1 MPAGDEERDGQ
12 GRGGLVASER
22 ALSPEGR
29 AGPMLEASTER
40 SPSDRLL
47 PGWEAK
53 YDSKRGKYFYVNHR
67 LRVMR

>member
-1 MPAGDEERDGQ
+1 M
-12 GRGGLVASER
+12 VASER

-29 AGPMLEASTER
+29 AGPLLEASTER
-40 SPSDRLL
+40 SCSDRLL